1 MTDGRNGARWISD
14 MTQTLVALLL
24 VAAVTGSIWTAIE
37 VRTLSAKMDSA
48 VNKIERIDDR
58 SQQNQ
63 RRIIGIEARS
73 E

>member
-1 MTDGRNGARWISD
+1 MAERNGGRWLSD

-37 VRTLSAKMDSA
+37 VRTLSTKMGSA
-48 VNKIERIDDR
+48 MDRMNRIDDR
-58 SQQNQ
+58 VRENRS
-63 RRIIGIEARS
+63 RIIRAERRY